1 MFCLLADSIAALVS
15 IYFYFPPHTHTH
27 LAISA
32 DGSASPY
39 WTFISISGKEN
50 RNQFGVVYSNAEP
63 NNQVIYIKRSN
74 GGGLDKVAQKK
85 KKKSKWTAKSKNILL
100 PTSYNFFI
108 HALIARIANAQTYKR
123 THTQCFLIHP
133 YLHART
139 YYGLMWPI
147 KIYTYRYMYIHIF
160 THLGRF
166 RTLHTRQCGGHPP
179 PTAAFNTTKS
189 ITKKKKTTPCTCPPE
204 ALGEHINI
212 LLDLNTF

>member
-1 MFCLLADSIAALVS
+1 M
-15 IYFYFPPHTHTH
+15 
-27 LAISA
+27 
-32 DGSASPY
+32 
-39 WTFISISGKEN
+39 
-50 RNQFGVVYSNAEP
+50 
-63 NNQVIYIKRSN
+63 
-74 GGGLDKVAQKK
+74 
-85 KKKSKWTAKSKNILL
+85 L